1 MGQLFAV
8 LEAIQMAVN
17 PDINTTIKD
26 RYFNAAA
33 STPATVFPTIL
44 MLAQKHM
51 QKMSKAQKI
60 YYDKQIAALAGGKLE
75 ESFPARLTLPEQALL
90 SLAITIR
97 HRNAIQRKWRNNNG
111 TGNQKPV

>member
-1 MGQLFAV
+1 MENNKETNYQPYVMGQLFAV

-51 QKMSKAQKI
+51 QKN
-60 YYDKQIAALAGGKLE
+60 
-75 ESFPARLTLPEQALL
+75 EQSAKDLL
-90 SLAITIR
+90 R
-97 HRNAIQRKWRNNNG
+97 
-111 TGNQKPV
+111 

>member
-1 MGQLFAV
+1 MLWVSFAV

-17 PDINTTIKD
+17 PDIDTTIKD

-51 QKMSKAQKI
+51 QKISKPQKI
-60 YYDKQIAALAGGKLE
+60 YYDKQIAALAGENWKE
-75 ESFPARLTLPEQALL
+75 AFP
-90 SLAITIR
+90 
-97 HRNAIQRKWRNNNG
+97 HG
-111 TGNQKPV
+111 